1 MIEIPLNGLH
11 APAQARADAT
21 PALARSM
28 RGAEG
33 NEVGAMGELVAM
45 RYLDMAGVLYLDDG
59 TVNHDLKTG
68 HGTMDVKTK
77 ERKVE
82 PRPNYDCTVPDY
94 NGERQQPDW
103 YLFVSLL
110 SDGGKGCARF
120 KRGWV
125 LGTIRREAFHAQA
138 SLWKPENVDVSNG
151 WKPTIKCWNVPVSAL
166 RKPKQVH

>member
-1 MIEIPLNGLH
+1 MVEISLNGLH
-11 APAQARADAT
+11 RPAQDRADAT
-21 PALARSM
+21 PELRRSM

-45 RYLDMAGVLYLDDG
+45 RYLDMVGVMYLDEG
-59 TVNHDLKTG
+59 KVNHDLRTV

-77 ERKVE
+77 ERTVE
-82 PRPNYDCTVPDY
+82 PRANYDCTVPDY
-94 NGERQQPDW
+94 AGDAQKPEW

-110 SDGGKGCARF
+110 SDKSAGVNRF

-125 LGTIRREAFHAQA
+125 LGTIRREAFYEVA
-138 SLWKPENVDVSNG
+138 SEWKPENVDVSNG

-166 RKPKQVH
+166 RAPRPVH